1 MYNRIEVLFTT
12 SKSHEESTNAK
23 EDSLYLL
30 PWPNSYHLSEKWV
43 HLTKSCIVSVRNINP
58 SHALLQMMAGEFQ
71 EAFDIA
77 IEWVSTSPAFPVVPV
92 PLLNP
97 TQEVEGY
104 ILQIRPGYV
113 LLHSATLHGLF
124 NAFQTL
130 SQILQ
135 QSDTSADFSLQCCE
149 IIDWPCLQ
157 IRGVADDVSRG
168 QIPTVESAK
177 RFIKEISRFKN
188 NYYAL
193 YIEDVFRSS
202 RHPAIGKGRG
212 AFTPEELIEI
222 DRYARSRFVT
232 VFPIFETLGHAD
244 NILTLPEYR
253 ELGEFPGAQCFSPAN
268 GNIYPLLRDFIEELS
283 PCFTSKIF
291 HIGLDETWD
300 LGWGN
305 SADLIKAI
313 GIDQVFL
320 DLIRK
325 MYNMAK
331 ENGNKQI
338 ILYHDVIAKYPQIW
352 PDLPK
357 DLVFMIWDYTP
368 KKKYPIIKR
377 IMQAGFPVIVSPSML
392 CWSRH
397 FPDYRS
403 AGKNIINIIESAK
416 ELRNHFPI
424 QSKLDGEPQKNSSS
438 LVLGQLTSTWGD
450 FSHHNLRENN
460 LYGAIIGGVAS
471 WNETKPIYEEIV
483 RAIGR
488 LVFGLKTPQN
498 LTSFENFFT
507 ELADMNKLYKTGPPL
522 VFKRFYDYLYRHP
535 FYDATSKPTVKKY
548 SQIKQQSEA
557 LLATLEN
564 LSPHISNHLF
574 LVPYLHYAVSIAQL
588 LGEKDLMRVT
598 INSLL
603 KTTSNLPTQECVLH
617 LKSFRDRAFIL
628 RNQYE
633 KLWLQCAKSPGL
645 DRPLNRFDALIQAC
659 DEKILQIDQNVFFQ
673 DPLLPSAY
681 IWAKNRHY
689 SPLTRYFRKS
699 FRVSGQI
706 LDAKIQV
713 IAGNVAT
720 LFVNGQY
727 LGHIS
732 SRNSLSYLPL
742 THSVEIFDVTSVITE
757 GLNVIGVEANNY
769 LHSRGSLNVYLL
781 YQVQKDD
788 GTVITVPIMSDGSW
802 GYHLGPFENG
812 DWCHPSIFEEKELQK
827 EWKKVSIRGYPPK
840 INGWLFTPDL
850 LLKGKKSLTE
860 DLFGLRSSLVHM
872 LSLLFG
878 KRIARV
884 ARWLFRL

>member
-1 MYNRIEVLFTT
+1 MYNRIEVLFATT
-12 SKSHEESTNAK
+12 KSHEDSANVSIE
-23 EDSLYLL
+23 SLYLL

-43 HLTKSCIVSVRNINP
+43 HLAKTCSVSVQNINP
-58 SHALLQMMAGEFQ
+58 SHALLQMMAGEFH
-71 EAFDIA
+71 EAFDLT
-77 IEWVSTSPAFPVVPV
+77 IEWVSTSPAFPVATV

-97 TQEVEGY
+97 AQEAEGY
-104 ILQIRPGYV
+104 VIHIRRDYV
-113 LLHSATLHGLF
+113 LLHCATLHGLF

-130 SQILQ
+130 YQILQ

-149 IIDWPCLQ
+149 IVDWPCLQ

-193 YIEDVFRSS
+193 YIEDLFRSS
-202 RHPAIGKGRG
+202 RHPSIGKGRG

-222 DRYARSRFVT
+222 DQYARSRFVT

-305 SADLIKAI
+305 SKDLIKAI

-325 MYNMAK
+325 MYNIAK
-331 ENGNKQI
+331 ENGNDQI

-377 IMQAGFPVIVSPSML
+377 IMEAGFPVIVSPSML

-403 AGKNIINIIESAK
+403 AAKNIINIIESAK
-416 ELRNHFPI
+416 EL
-424 QSKLDGEPQKNSSS
+424 KNPKI
-438 LVLGQLTSTWGD
+438 LGQLTSTWGD
-450 FSHHNLRENN
+450 FSNHNLRENN
-460 LYGAIIGGVAS
+460 LYGAIIGGAAS
-471 WNETKPIYEEIV
+471 WSEKKPIYEEIV
-483 RAIGR
+483 TAIGG
-488 LVFGLKTPQN
+488 LVFGLKLPDH
-498 LTSFENFFT
+498 LTAFQKFFT
-507 ELADMNKLYKTGPPL
+507 KLADMNELYKTGPAL

-535 FYDATSKPTVKKY
+535 FCDATAKPTVKKY
-548 SQIKQQSEA
+548 IQIKQYSEE
-557 LLATLEN
+557 LLEVWKI
-564 LSPHISNHLF
+564 LSPHISNHQMLGQ
-574 LVPYLHYAVSIAQL
+574 YLHYAVNLGKL
-588 LGEKDLMRVT
+588 LSEKDMMRVAVNT
-598 INSLL
+598 LL
-603 KTTSNLPTQECVLH
+603 KTAPKVPLSLHIAQESINH
-617 LKSFRDRAFIL
+617 IQQFRDRAFQM
-628 RNQYE
+628 RNRYE
-633 KLWLQCAKSPGL
+633 KLWMQCAKSPGL
-645 DRPLNRFDALIQAC
+645 ERPLSRFDFLIQAC
-659 DEKILQIDQNVFFQ
+659 DSKILQIDQGEQFQ
-673 DPLLPSAY
+673 NPLLSSAY
-681 IWAKNRHY
+681 IWAKSLHY
-689 SPLTRYFRKS
+689 SPLTRYFRKT
-699 FRVSGQI
+699 FLVSGQV

-720 LFVNGQY
+720 TFLNGQY
-727 LGHIS
+727 IGEVF

-742 THSVEIFDVTSVITE
+742 THSVEMFDVTSVVKK
-757 GLNVIGVEANNY
+757 GLNCIGVEANNF
-769 LHSRGSLNVYLL
+769 LHSKGSLNVFLHL
-781 YQVQKDD
+781 QVQKSD
-788 GTVITVPIMSDGSW
+788 GVVSTSQVISDGSW
-802 GYHLGPFENG
+802 KYHLGPFENG
-812 DWCHPSIFEEKELQK
+812 DWCHPAHIEQEVLQK
-827 EWKKVSIRGYPPK
+827 KWRKVTIRGYPPH

-850 LLKGKKSLTE
+850 LSGQKSLTE
-860 DLFGLRSSLVHM
+860 DLFGLRSSLVHI
-872 LSLLFG
+872 LALLIG